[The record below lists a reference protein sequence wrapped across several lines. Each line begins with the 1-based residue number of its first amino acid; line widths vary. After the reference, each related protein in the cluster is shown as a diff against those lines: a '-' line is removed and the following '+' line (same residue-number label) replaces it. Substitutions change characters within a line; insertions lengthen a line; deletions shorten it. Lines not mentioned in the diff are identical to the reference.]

1 MDQIPC
7 DVARDLMPLM
17 AEGMASEDS
26 EGLLKQHLSHCPA
39 CKAQYDSMGSASAGN
54 IVEQAPLRSLKKAL
68 RKRSLRGAFI
78 AVLAALLLLSVL
90 FSIWTARAYVSF
102 EQSGLMLTPSDDGSV
117 LFLSFSNPWAEYR
130 LDTYQVDEGQ
140 QMGEGS
146 SADILVYTTPWSNHF
161 KSGLP
166 RTTVIPGDY
175 QLWYLS
181 GDGQEDQLIW
191 PQEGVSIHGG
201 RKTLPRLAL
210 VYYLGYAGLVFVV
223 AAILWLVFRKKR
235 GGKVFF
241 ALAAYAFSYGVGHLV
256 VKGFST
262 VSYQMTRDFFWI
274 CLIALLLGTLV
285 VCLREMFAKR

>member
-90 FSIWTARAYVSF
+90 FSSWTARTYVSF

-117 LFLSFSNPWAEYR
+117 LFLSFSNPWAEKFINYIVICR
-130 LDTYQVDEGQ
+130 SHYIAI
-140 QMGEGS
+140 S
-146 SADILVYTTPWSNHF
+146 SQFCN
-161 KSGLP
+161 
-166 RTTVIPGDY
+166 
-175 QLWYLS
+175 LS
-181 GDGQEDQLIW
+181 GGIYAS
-191 PQEGVSIHGG
+191 GC
-201 RKTLPRLAL
+201 
-210 VYYLGYAGLVFVV
+210 LG
-223 AAILWLVFRKKR
+223 
-235 GGKVFF
+235 
-241 ALAAYAFSYGVGHLV
+241 
-256 VKGFST
+256 
-262 VSYQMTRDFFWI
+262 
-274 CLIALLLGTLV
+274 
-285 VCLREMFAKR
+285 